1 MDPNQTFL
9 DMFEAMKTEDF
20 ETARELALALQ
31 HWFTKGGFCPP
42 QFTRRAMQTYIDSVL
57 RRTSGCSDQPVFS
70 LICQHC
76 DAEQD
81 MKTEELAIAAGWS
94 EIEPAFDLPQ
104 ANYSGICPDCRET
117 EEA

>member
-9 DMFEAMKTEDF
+9 DMFEAMQNEDF

-31 HWFTKGGFCPP
+31 HWFAKGGFCPP

-57 RRTSGCSDQPVFS
+57 RRTSGRGREPVFS

-76 DAEQD
+76 DAGQGIT
-81 MKTEELAIAAGWS
+81 TEELAIAEGWS